1 MDSAPWM
8 SLGSVFT
15 APAAR
20 FRGAHLAHA
29 LRRAGVVSGAS
40 PLSGVMD
47 LYLLFVAI
55 LLGIVEG
62 ATEFIPVSSTG
73 HLIIVSD
80 WLGYEGRQATV
91 FAVFIQLGA
100 ILAIVWLYRRTLLDV
115 LGNWRDDPGAR
126 RFLWNV
132 AIATIPA
139 AAVGFLAHGF
149 IVAHL
154 FSPITVAGALM
165 VGGIVILLIERWCP
179 PTRFERVSAT
189 PLRTA
194 LGVGLAQVLALFP
207 GVSRAGAT
215 IMGAY
220 ALGMS
225 RTAATEFSFF
235 LAIPIMVAASAYE
248 LKDTWS
254 LLTLTDYWV
263 LAVGFVV
270 SFLAAAVAVKVFLRF
285 VAMHTFRFFAWYR
298 IALGALLLVYY
309 GALR

>member
-1 MDSAPWM
+1 M
-8 SLGSVFT
+8 LVRLLLQF
-15 APAAR
+15 
-20 FRGAHLAHA
+20 
-29 LRRAGVVSGAS
+29 
-40 PLSGVMD
+40 VMD
-47 LYLLFVAI
+47 LYLLLVAI
-55 LLGIVEG
+55 ILGIVEG

-100 ILAIVWLYRRTLLDV
+100 VLAIVWLYRKTLFDV
-115 LGNWRDDPGAR
+115 LGNWRDDRDSR

-132 AIATIPA
+132 AIATLPA

-154 FSPITVAGALM
+154 FSPITVAGALL
-165 VGGIVILLIERWCP
+165 VGGVVILLIERWCP
-179 PTRFERVSAT
+179 PTRFESVAET
-189 PLRTA
+189 PVRTA

-220 ALGMS
+220 ALGLS

-235 LAIPIMVAASAYE
+235 LAIPIMLAASAYE
-248 LKDTWS
+248 LRDTWA
-254 LLTLTDYWV
+254 LLTPMDLWV
-263 LAVGFVV
+263 LAIGFVV
-270 SFLAAAVAVKVFLRF
+270 SFLTAAVAVKVFLRF

-298 IALGALLLVYY
+298 IALGALLLAYY
-309 GALR
+309 GGLR

>member
-1 MDSAPWM
+1 
-8 SLGSVFT
+8 
-15 APAAR
+15 
-20 FRGAHLAHA
+20 
-29 LRRAGVVSGAS
+29 
-40 PLSGVMD
+40 MD

-55 LLGIVEG
+55 VLGIVEG

-80 WLGYEGRQATV
+80 WLGYTGRQATV

-100 ILAIVWLYRRTLLDV
+100 ILAIVWLYRRTLTDV
-115 LGNWRDDPGAR
+115 LGGWRSDAGAR
-126 RFLWNV
+126 RFLLNV
-132 AIATIPA
+132 AIATLPA
-139 AAVGFLAHGF
+139 VVVGLLAHEF
-149 IVAHL
+149 IVTHL
-154 FSPITVAGALM
+154 FGPVTVAGALI
-165 VGGIVILLIERWCP
+165 VGGVLILLIEWWCP
-179 PTRFERVSAT
+179 PTRYERVSET

-220 ALGMS
+220 SLGMS

-235 LAIPIMVAASAYE
+235 LAIPIMLAASALE
-248 LKDTWS
+248 LKDTWA
-254 LLTLTDYWV
+254 LLTPTDLWV

-270 SFLAAAVAVKVFLRF
+270 SFLAAVVVVKAFLRF
-285 VAMHTFRFFAWYR
+285 IAQHTFRFFAWYR

-309 GALR
+309 VGLR